1 MRIPIALAAQ
11 LQSSLAS
18 SSSSSSTSG
27 ESLSIT
33 GPSTLHSCTPSTFH
47 WTPTTSPY
55 TLSLIDHTTSEDVE
69 EMVLVTDNKATW
81 IVDIAPGSNIT
92 LLVRDA
98 KGNSAESLNWVVEE
112 GGKGCLGELD

>member
-47 WTPTTSPY
+47 WTPY

>member
-18 SSSSSSTSG
+18 SSSGSVTG
-27 ESLSIT
+27 EILSIS
-33 GPSTLHSCTPSTFH
+33 GPSTLRSCIPSTFH
-47 WTPTTSPY
+47 WTPTSGPY

-69 EMVLVTDNKATW
+69 DMVLVTETKATW
-81 IVDIAPGSNIT
+81 MVDISPGSNIT
-92 LLVRDA
+92 LLITDS

-112 GGKGCLGELD
+112 GTTGCLGDLN